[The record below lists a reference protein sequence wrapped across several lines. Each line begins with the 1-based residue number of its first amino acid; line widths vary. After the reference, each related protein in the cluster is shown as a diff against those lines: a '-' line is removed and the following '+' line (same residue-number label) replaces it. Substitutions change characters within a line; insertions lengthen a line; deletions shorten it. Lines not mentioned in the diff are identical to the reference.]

1 MEHTGKGKIDRSG
14 LQQKRATSGVGLL
27 GGVQAVGGG
36 GEAAVRI
43 AT

>member
-14 LQQKRATSGVGLL
+14 LQKRATSGVGLL